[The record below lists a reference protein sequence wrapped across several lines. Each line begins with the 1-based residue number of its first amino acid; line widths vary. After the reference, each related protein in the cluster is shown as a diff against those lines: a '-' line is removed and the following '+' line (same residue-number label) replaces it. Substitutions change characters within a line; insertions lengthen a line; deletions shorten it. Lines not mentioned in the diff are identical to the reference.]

1 MVQKSKTDRA
11 ASDETATPATQRP
24 PAKPRETVGSAYDS
38 FWHCLSGR
46 RPAER
51 WARDSDVAPL
61 GSLRAAFGL
70 AEETQ
75 PIDYGLMGQTRSAP
89 PTAKPLAE
97 PSREAGARPAGAD
110 EGTSAR
116 PRPRRN

>member
-1 MVQKSKTDRA
+1 MVQKLKTDRA
-11 ASDETATPATQRP
+11 ASGETAKSGAPRP

-46 RPAER
+46 RPGER
-51 WARDSDVAPL
+51 WARDRDVAPL

-75 PIDYGLMGQTRSAP
+75 PINYGRMGQTGRDVPA
-89 PTAKPLAE
+89 AKPSAG
-97 PSREAGARPAGAD
+97 PSRETD
-110 EGTSAR
+110 ESGRVR
-116 PRPRRN
+116 PRPRRD

>member
-1 MVQKSKTDRA
+1 MVPKSKTDRA
-11 ASDETATPATQRP
+11 ASGETAPPAAQRP
-24 PAKPRETVGSAYDS
+24 PTRARETVGSAYDS

-70 AEETQ
+70 AEERQ
-75 PIDYGLMGQTRSAP
+75 RIDYGPMAQAGSTSP
-89 PTAKPLAE
+89 PAKAKSSESPD
-97 PSREAGARPAGAD
+97 AGARSAGAG
-110 EGTSAR
+110 ENRGGRS
-116 PRPRRN
+116 PPRRG